1 MAPSNKLEA
10 KVVRQ
15 LKGFAK
21 FAFSKRAIPT
31 LKGTFAYLLVFIF
44 SFLHGYDSLSAY
56 PLALSAPVIMVIALA
71 PGKTV
76 GAVLQNTMLGM
87 MGVLIGA
94 FDFFVLAKVGHVP
107 VAQGVL
113 FAFMIY
119 ILALIKAQSIKYL
132 PFSLLAML
140 MTFNGI
146 FTSMNSGGD
155 FVAYELVS
163 YIKAYAFG
171 AAIVLFVNMFI
182 FPTSS
187 ENQLRQMLVS
197 SLDHIRTF
205 THLVNKGYLME
216 LSDDERV
223 IRGQL
228 VQSLRADF
236 GFLNQ
241 LIEQTAIEVV
251 WSRWSMADYRVL
263 VLKMRNLQASLIAA
277 YSGLLNGEENNSV
290 QTFKDH
296 FLPSGLHEFR
306 RMRKDLCLTIGE
318 IMQELAT
325 EKLHLSSPDYGQFKE
340 KDVEKQEPAVI
351 APSVISAEEV
361 EVDHEL
367 VLEEVGR
374 RLQQEAADADNAS
387 DNTGTVVG
395 GESTTIATSG
405 AVTPSAA
412 VTPHGPTLVDRQL
425 FGEKDADS
433 NPEMEEYGTKAVKNL
448 RNDFDAFSRKQLD
461 LVANLLASGGLS
473 EDLTTDDLNVFQPMT
488 SMADSWGKDHVRGV
502 REAMVKDG
510 TTQAFGIRPIR
521 TKTMGSN
528 KPNMETQSTA
538 LDTPRSPVTIKST
551 DSEEEEEEDQDAVM
565 TGRALVRVYSML
577 FAMNRLI
584 NELQALHTHVTTT
597 AKGVKRRSRLHIH
610 MWEGLKK
617 PDRKKGPNVKDDEDM
632 CLLDAICQ
640 LEQREYV
647 PKEVTRIQRL
657 LAIEQW
663 FRSPNSIYAFK
674 VVLALCV
681 FAVLLWAPAVRGWFI
696 SYSLT
701 SALPTIVIA
710 LTPTLGQSLLVFTL
724 QILGT
729 ALGYISGMILLLIFH
744 NVGGYFYNP
753 YGLAC
758 LVALYALPLVY
769 IVHEKPA
776 LFVLGLLSLNS
787 AGVLIIT
794 EYVQT
799 VYLGATGF
807 DSAPYRT
814 GKGLAALAIAIT
826 LVFCFQLFILRN
838 PARHTLRKALARLLE
853 ENLAYCSMLQAYCR
867 ALGPIDP
874 NDRPPQN
881 VVRRVEAELK
891 RREAKLQGTIIGMNP
906 LIAFAAAEPQWEAPF
921 RSEAAVK
928 ILRAN
933 QILLDRWSEARSAI
947 GSEPFPAFISR
958 EFISILSPYRRQANV
973 HTKAALY
980 LAAASMSSKIPLPLE
995 IPKPG
1000 KLVSELVHD
1009 ALVLSSRFAKTEEGR
1024 ESVKSGEF
1032 ARYWFFLL
1040 VMTSSCVQV
1049 EFVEDGCRMIH
1060 GSFEDKVH

>member
-1 MAPSNKLEA
+1 MAGTKKITA
-10 KVVRQ
+10 KAVRI
-15 LKGFAK
+15 LRGFPK
-21 FAFSKRAIPT
+21 WLFSKRSIPT
-31 LKGTFAYLLVFIF
+31 LKGALAYVLVFIL
-44 SFLHGYDSLSAY
+44 SFLHGYDSLSEF
-56 PLALSAPVIMVIALA
+56 PLALSAPVIVVIAVA

-76 GAVLQNTMLGM
+76 GACLQNTILGM

-94 FDFFVLAKVGHVP
+94 FNFFILAKVGHVP

-113 FAFMIY
+113 FVVMIY

-132 PFSLLAML
+132 PFALLAML

-146 FTSMNSGGD
+146 YTSMNSGGA
-155 FVAYELVS
+155 FNSAALIS
-163 YIKAYAFG
+163 YLQAYAFG
-171 AAIVLFVNMFI
+171 AAIVLFVNMLVL
-182 FPTSS
+182 PRSS
-187 ENQLRQMLVS
+187 ENQLRQMLVT

-205 THLVNKGYLME
+205 MHLVNKGYLLE
-216 LSDDERV
+216 LTDDERA

-241 LIEQTAIEVV
+241 LIDQTSIEVV
-251 WSRWSMADYRVL
+251 WSRWSMADYRLL
-263 VLKMRNLQASLIAA
+263 VLKMRNLQATLIAA

-296 FLPSGLHEFR
+296 FLPSGVDEFR

-325 EKLHLSSPDYGQFKE
+325 EKLELKSHDDYGAFKE
-340 KDVEKQEPAVI
+340 RDVEKQESTVQ
-351 APSVISAEEV
+351 APSVISAEED

-374 RLQQEAADADNAS
+374 RLQREAADADSGSESGRTAVGADS
-387 DNTGTVVG
+387 LTVG
-395 GESTTIATSG
+395 SEG
-405 AVTPSAA
+405 VTPFPA
-412 VTPHGPTLVDRQL
+412 VTPHGPTVVDRQL
-425 FGEKDADS
+425 FGEKEGTVET
-433 NPEMEEYGTKAVKNL
+433 PEYSTEAVKSL
-448 RNDFDAFSRKQLD
+448 RIDFDAFAKKQLD
-461 LVANLLASGGLS
+461 LVADLLVSGGLS
-473 EDLTTDDLNVFQPMT
+473 EDLTKDALNVYQPMT
-488 SMADSWGKDHVRGV
+488 SMADAWGNDHVRGV
-502 REAMVKDG
+502 REAMMKEG
-510 TTQAFGIRPIR
+510 TVQAFGVRPIR
-521 TKTMGSN
+521 TKTVGSN
-528 KPNMETQSTA
+528 KPSLAAVSTA
-538 LDTPRSPVTIKST
+538 VDGDSPITAKT
-551 DSEEEEEEDQDAVM
+551 ADSDEEEEGEDPEALR
-565 TGRALVRVYSML
+565 TGQALVRVYSML

-597 AKGVKRRSRLHIH
+597 TKGAKRHSHLHIH
-610 MWEGLKK
+610 MWESLKK
-617 PDRKKGPNVKDDEDM
+617 KDQKKGEEQEI
-632 CLLDAICQ
+632 CLQDAICQ
-640 LEQREYV
+640 LERRQYV
-647 PKEVTRIQRL
+647 PEKVTFIQQL

-663 FRSPNSIYAFK
+663 FRSPDSIYAFK

-681 FAVLLWAPAVRGWFI
+681 FAVLIWAPASRGWFI
-696 SYSLT
+696 SYGLT

-710 LTPTLGQSLLVFTL
+710 LTPTLGQSFLQFTF

-729 ALGYISGMILLLIFH
+729 AVGYIAGMIFLLIFH

-753 YGLAC
+753 YGLTC
-758 LVALYALPLVY
+758 LIALYAIPLSY
-769 IVHEKPA
+769 IIHEKPA
-776 LFVLGLLSLNS
+776 LFVLGLLSMNS
-787 AGVLIIT
+787 AGVLIVT

-799 VYLGATGF
+799 VYAGTTTF

-826 LVFCFQLFILRN
+826 LVFCFQLFILRK
-838 PARHTLRKALARLLE
+838 PARHTLRKALASMLE
-853 ENLAYCSMLQAYCR
+853 EHLAYATMLQAYCR

-874 NDRPPQN
+874 SVRPPRN
-881 VVRRVEAELK
+881 VVLRVERELK

-921 RSEAAVK
+921 QSEASVK

-947 GSEPFPAFISR
+947 GSEPFPDFVSR
-958 EFISILSPYRRQANV
+958 EFIAVLSPYRRQANV
-973 HTKAALY
+973 HVKASLY
-980 LAAASMSSKIPLPLE
+980 LAAASMASKIPLPLE
-995 IPKPG
+995 IPRPG

-1024 ESVKSGEF
+1024 ESVKSGGF

-1040 VMTSSCVQV
+1040 VMTSACRQV
-1049 EFVEDGCRMIH
+1049 EYVEDGCRMIY
-1060 GSFEDKVH
+1060 GSFEDKMA